1 MARQLT
7 GKGSLPINVAANL
20 TSLALS
26 IVIGIFL
33 VPYLISKLGVDSFG
47 LITLANYFV
56 QYMTLATFA
65 VNSSVGRYLT
75 IALEQG
81 DHVHAVRVYSTAF
94 WANIAV
100 VVVLVLISIPLV
112 IFLDRIVVLPEG
124 KAAGARYLFTCVFL
138 AYFIGLASSVFS
150 VSCWARNRF
159 DLLNGMGVFRQGL
172 YLSAVLVLLA
182 YMENGL
188 AAMGNAIVLSAFAA
202 ALGSYLLSR
211 LVLPEIR
218 VKFAAFD
225 AGALKSLLSTGGWI
239 TVNMFGSILYLKID
253 LFLVNRLCGAVSGG
267 QYAAVLQWSGV
278 IRTLGSAVSSVFGPP
293 LTFLYA
299 QGEQEALARYARR
312 AVRYL
317 GILIACPIGLLC
329 GFSEAILS
337 LWLGP
342 EYGRFSWLMS
352 LLTLHLC
359 VNVAVY
365 PLFELQTA
373 TNNVRLPGI
382 VTCVMGVG
390 NLLLALGLGIFTDM
404 GMYGVAFAGALM
416 LTLKN
421 ALFTPVY
428 GATIIHQPWHTFLK
442 EMATITAAVAAVFV
456 CARIFMFSFSISSL
470 LDVVSWSLL
479 IGTFY
484 AIVAWAL
491 VLNGED
497 RDMLLGYLVRFRRR
511 MWMAHAGK

>member
-1 MARQLT
+1 MAIQLT
-7 GKGSLPINVAANL
+7 GKGSLLVNVVTNL

-33 VPYLISKLGVDSFG
+33 VPYVITKLGVDSYG

-81 DHVHAVRVYSTAF
+81 DHGQAVRIYSTAF

-100 VVVLVLISIPLV
+100 VAVLVLISIPIV
-112 IFLDRIVVLPEG
+112 IFLDHFIVLPEG
-124 KAAGARYLFTCVFL
+124 KTAGAQYLFTCAFL
-138 AYFIGLASSVFS
+138 AHFIGLASSVFT

-159 DLLNGMGVFRQGL
+159 DLLNGVGVFRQGI
-172 YLSAVLVLLA
+172 YLSAVLLLLA

-188 AAMGNAIVLSAFAA
+188 VAMGNAIVLSAVIA

-218 VKFAAFD
+218 VKFAAFN
-225 AGALKSLLSTGGWI
+225 AGALKSLLTTGGWI

-253 LFLVNRLCGAVSGG
+253 LFLVNRLWGAVPGG
-267 QYAAVLQWSGV
+267 QYAAVLQWSGL
-278 IRTLGSAVSSVFGPP
+278 IRTLGSAVSNVFGPP

-299 QGEQEALARYARR
+299 RGDQVALARYARR

-317 GILIACPIGLLC
+317 GILIACPIGILC
-329 GFSEAILS
+329 GFSDTVLS

-342 EYGRFSWLMS
+342 EYSRFSWLMS
-352 LLTLHLC
+352 LMTLHLC

-373 TNNVRLPGI
+373 TNKVQLPGL
-382 VTCVMGVG
+382 VTCMMGLG

-404 GMYGVAFAGALM
+404 EMYGIAFAGALM

-421 ALFTPVY
+421 TIFTPVY
-428 GATIIHQPWHTFLK
+428 AAMIIRLPWHTFLK
-442 EMATITAAVAAVFV
+442 EMFPIAAAVAVVFT
-456 CARIFMFSFSISSL
+456 CARILMFSFSISSL
-470 LDVVSWSLL
+470 LGVVSWSLL
-479 IGTFY
+479 IGTSY
-484 AIVAWAL
+484 AIVVWTFF
-491 VLNGED
+491 LNGED
-497 RDMLLGYLVRFRRR
+497 RDMLLGYLVRFRGR
-511 MWMAHAGK
+511 MRMTHAGE